1 MIGGVSTLGE
11 ELGWRGF
18 LRRESR
24 DRSAE
29 SVDICLSALM
39 WEAWHF
45 TSHLK
50 GTVTEVVS
58 RMSIY
63 IPLVVAVTFLLGFV
77 VERTDSLLLAVTLH
91 GVWDR
96 YRCRQWWNL
105 PDVGCAGV
113 HSALALAPLDVGP
126 IGPVSTCPHR
136 QVKHER

>member
-18 LRRESR
+18 LQGSLRPLGRVR
-24 DRSAE
+24 GYLL
-29 SVDICLSALM
+29 VALM

-50 GTVTEVVS
+50 GTLTEGVS

-63 IPLVVAVTFLLGFV
+63 PFARRHATRV
-77 VERTDSLLLAVTLH
+77 
-91 GVWDR
+91 DR
-96 YRCRQWWNL
+96 YRCRQWRNL

-113 HSALALAPLDVGP
+113 HSALALAHLKVAR
-126 IGPVSTCPHR
+126 SSQCPHAHID
-136 QVKHER
+136 K